1 MIRIFLAL
9 LALLANGASAH
20 DLNETSITVVLH
32 EQHSINIVLRLD
44 FVGLLHH
51 VLAPEANPAE
61 FLATAAAQAPGSLEP
76 GISRLKQ
83 EIEQGLVLRSSG
95 QPLTIT
101 HWQWPDTV
109 VIHGALREQMMAGL
123 VESDPENANVTLEV
137 RAEAAD
143 LLAVNRL
150 TLQLPQLLKP
160 AVVLWYRPKQ
170 ALVNQGTHEQT
181 LEF

>member
-9 LALLANGASAH
+9 LALRAGAASAH
-20 DLNETSITVVLH
+20 DLNETRVTVVLH

-61 FLATAAAQAPGSLEP
+61 FLATAAAQAAGSLEP

-109 VIHGALREQMMAGL
+109 VIHGALRERMMAGI
-123 VESDPENANVTLEV
+123 VESAAENASTTLEV
-137 RAEAAD
+137 RADAAD

-150 TLQLPQLLKP
+150 TLRLPELLKP
-160 AVVLWYRPKQ
+160 AVVLWYRPQQ
-170 ALVNQGTHEQT
+170 ALVDQTNNEQT